1 MIGGGTD
8 IGTDAIT
15 TGAAGAVTTGPA
27 VEGTAGAAIGRQR
40 SLPLFV
46 RIFALML
53 TTVLLVQV
61 LNFAVVL
68 FIPPPMPVIF
78 TTTRVAAVARTGRDP
93 ARLLSISMTNGPPS
107 PTDNPRDRHLA
118 ESIATDL
125 GLPSAKVTV
134 ETERSAMP
142 MFAGALRP
150 PIPMGMGRPPRRP
163 PAFDNALFGPF
174 VVSIEMPNG
183 KWRVIRP
190 GHGTIG
196 PWRMRIILWFL
207 VAMAVAAPIA
217 WALARRVA
225 KPIRLFAAAAERL
238 GRDPR
243 TEPLP
248 LSGPFEIAEAAA
260 AFNLMQER
268 LNRYVEDRTT
278 LIAAVAHDLRTPL
291 MRLSLRLE
299 KAPEDIRASSET
311 DIQEMSQ
318 RIGSAMAFVRDMT
331 RHVRRQKLDLRSL
344 AESVTDDFA
353 DQGDAVVLEPGA
365 ALTIEG
371 DAPSLKALL
380 ANLVGNAVKYAG
392 HADVRIVRGA
402 GVAIIEVSDTGP
414 GLAQPDLDR
423 AFEPF
428 FRAEQSRNRDTG
440 GSGLGLAS
448 VRAVARGH
456 GGEATIENRPDGGLL
471 AHVTLPV

>member
-1 MIGGGTD
+1 VTRF
-8 IGTDAIT
+8 
-15 TGAAGAVTTGPA
+15 GATQGSIANRDV
-27 VEGTAGAAIGRQR
+27 QR
-40 SLPLFV
+40 SWPLFL
-46 RIFALML
+46 RIFSLML
-53 TTVLLVQV
+53 ATVLMVQV

-68 FIPPPMPVIF
+68 LMPPPTPVIF
-78 TTTRVAAVARTGRDP
+78 TANRVASVAKWGKDPTGQ
-93 ARLLSISMTNGPPS
+93 LKIEISTGKPH
-107 PTDNPRDRHLA
+107 PTDNPRDAHLA
-118 ESIATDL
+118 EMIASDL
-125 GLPSAKVTV
+125 ELPREKVTV

-150 PIPMGMGRPPRRP
+150 PLPMGMGRPPHRLP
-163 PAFDNALFGPF
+163 SFDNALFGPF
-174 VVSIEMPNG
+174 VVSIEAASG
-183 KWRVIRP
+183 KWHVLRP
-190 GHGTIG
+190 AHGTLG
-196 PWRMRIILWFL
+196 PWRMRIVLWFL

-225 KPIRLFAAAAERL
+225 KPIALFAAAAERL

-243 TEPLP
+243 TDPLP
-248 LSGPFEIAEAAA
+248 VSGPPEIAEAAG

-299 KAPEDIRASSET
+299 KAPDDIRAASES

-344 AESVTDDFA
+344 AESVSDDFA
-353 DQGDAVVLEPGA
+353 DSGATVVLHPGEP
-365 ALTIEG
+365 LTLEG

-380 ANLVGNAVKYAG
+380 ANLVGNAVNYAG
-392 HADVRIVRGA
+392 HADVIVRREG
-402 GVAIIEVSDTGP
+402 GVAIVEVSDTGP
-414 GLAQPDLDR
+414 GMAPTDLAR

-456 GGEATIENRPDGGLL
+456 GGDATIENRPGGGLI
-471 AHVTLPV
+471 AQVTLPV

>member
-1 MIGGGTD
+1 
-8 IGTDAIT
+8 
-15 TGAAGAVTTGPA
+15 
-27 VEGTAGAAIGRQR
+27 
-40 SLPLFV
+40 
-46 RIFALML
+46 ML

-68 FIPPPMPVIF
+68 LMPPPMPTIY
-78 TTTRVAAVARTGRDP
+78 TTTRVAAVSRAGRDP
-93 ARLLSISMTNGPPS
+93 AGQLTLRTTSGPPDPS
-107 PTDNPRDRHLA
+107 DNPRDRHLA
-118 ESIATDL
+118 ATIAGDL
-125 GLPSAKVTV
+125 ALPVDKVTV

-142 MFAGALRP
+142 MFMGALRP
-150 PIPMGMGRPPRRP
+150 PMPMGRPPQHPR
-163 PAFDNALFGPF
+163 AFDTALFGPF
-174 VVSIEMPNG
+174 VVSIEQPDG
-183 KWRVIRP
+183 HWQEIKP
-190 GHGTIG
+190 AHGTIG
-196 PWRMRIILWFL
+196 PWRMRIVLWFL

-243 TEPLP
+243 ADPLP
-248 LSGPFEIAEAAA
+248 LSGPFEIAEAAG

-299 KAPEDIRASSET
+299 KAPEDIRASSEA

-392 HADVRIVRGA
+392 HADVRISRGA
-402 GVAIIEVSDTGP
+402 GVAIIEVSDTGA
-414 GLAQPDLDR
+414 GLAQADLDR

-471 AHVTLPV
+471 ARVTLPI

>member
-1 MIGGGTD
+1 M
-8 IGTDAIT
+8 
-15 TGAAGAVTTGPA
+15 
-27 VEGTAGAAIGRQR
+27 R
-40 SLPLFV
+40 STVKRSWPLFL

-53 TTVLLVQV
+53 TTVLLVQM
-61 LNFAVVL
+61 LNFAIVL
-68 FIPPPMPVIF
+68 MSPPPAPVIF
-78 TTTRVAAVARTGRDP
+78 SANRVASVARSGTDTSG
-93 ARLLSISMTNGPPS
+93 LLKVALSYGQPR
-107 PTDNPRDRHLA
+107 PTDNPRDRR
-118 ESIATDL
+118 IATLIAGDL
-125 GLPSAKVTV
+125 RLDPARVTV

-142 MFAGALRP
+142 MLAGAFRP
-150 PIPMGMGRPPRRP
+150 PLPMGLGRPLP
-163 PAFDNALFGPF
+163 PHMMTFETALFGAF
-174 VVSIEMPNG
+174 KVSIKTG
-183 KWRVIRP
+183 SGQWLVVRP
-190 GHGTIG
+190 SGSSIG

-207 VAMAVAAPIA
+207 VAMAVVAPIA
-217 WALARRVA
+217 WLLARRVA
-225 KPIRLFAAAAERL
+225 KPIGLFAAAAERL

-243 TEPLP
+243 TDPLRV
-248 LSGPFEIAEAAA
+248 SGPPEIAEAAS

-299 KAPEDIRASSET
+299 KAPDNIRSSSET

-331 RHVRRQKLDLRSL
+331 RHVRRQRLDLRSL

-353 DQGDAVVLEPGA
+353 DRGDAVVLHPGA
-365 ALTIEG
+365 ALTMEG
-371 DAPSLKALL
+371 DAPSLKAVL

-392 HADVRIVRGA
+392 HADVKLRREG
-402 GVAIIEVSDTGP
+402 GTAIIEVSDTGP
-414 GLAQPDLDR
+414 GMAPPDLAR

-456 GGEATIENRPDGGLL
+456 GGDATIANRLGGGLI
-471 AHVTLPV
+471 ARVTLPG

>member
-1 MIGGGTD
+1 MTRANTIQ
-8 IGTDAIT
+8 
-15 TGAAGAVTTGPA
+15 TGKSDPSM
-27 VEGTAGAAIGRQR
+27 RRNPQR
-40 SLPLFV
+40 SWPLFL
-46 RIFALML
+46 RIFVLML

-68 FIPPPMPVIF
+68 LMPPPRPLIF
-78 TTTRVAAVARTGRDP
+78 TANRVAAVARTGRDP
-93 ARLLSISMTNGPPS
+93 TGLLKMEIAAGPPR
-107 PTDNPRDRHLA
+107 PTDNPRDARLA
-118 ESIATDL
+118 ASIAADL
-125 GLPSAKVTV
+125 GVAPNHVTV

-142 MFAGALRP
+142 LFAGALRP
-150 PIPMGMGRPPRRP
+150 PLPLGMGRPPHLP
-163 PAFDNALFGPF
+163 QSFDNALFGPF
-174 VVSIEMPNG
+174 VVSIETSSG
-183 KWRVIRP
+183 RWRMIRP
-190 GHGTIG
+190 THSTIG
-196 PWRMRIILWFL
+196 PWRMRIVLWFL
-207 VAMAVAAPIA
+207 VAMAVAAAVA
-217 WALARRVA
+217 WVLARRVV
-225 KPIRLFAAAAERL
+225 KPIGLFAAAAERL

-243 TEPLP
+243 AEPLAIV
-248 LSGPFEIAEAAA
+248 GPPEIAEAAT

-299 KAPEDIRASSET
+299 KAPEDIRVASEG

-331 RHVRRQKLDLRSL
+331 RHVRRQRLDLRSL
-344 AESVTDDFA
+344 AESVADDFA
-353 DQGDAVVLEPGA
+353 DRGEAVALHPGA
-365 ALTIEG
+365 PLTLEG

-392 HADVRIVRGA
+392 HAEVEVRRERGIAIV
-402 GVAIIEVSDTGP
+402 EVCDSGP
-414 GLAQPDLDR
+414 GMTPADLGR

-448 VRAVARGH
+448 VRAVARAH
-456 GGEATIENRPDGGLL
+456 GGEATIENRPGGGLL
-471 AHVTLPV
+471 ARVTLPI

>member
-1 MIGGGTD
+1 M
-8 IGTDAIT
+8 
-15 TGAAGAVTTGPA
+15 
-27 VEGTAGAAIGRQR
+27 QR
-40 SLPLFV
+40 PWPLFL

-53 TTVLLVQV
+53 GTVLLVQV

-68 FIPPPMPVIF
+68 LIPPPMPVIF
-78 TTTRVAAVARTGRDP
+78 TANRVAAVARTGHDP
-93 ARLLSISMTNGPPS
+93 GGLLRVELSSNRPRRS
-107 PTDNPRDRHLA
+107 NNPRDSRLA
-118 ESIATDL
+118 ASIATDL
-125 GLPSAKVTV
+125 GLARWRVTV

-142 MFAGALRP
+142 MFAGVLRP
-150 PIPMGMGRPPRRP
+150 PLPIDMGRRRP
-163 PAFDNALFGPF
+163 PPQLFDNALFGPF
-174 VVSIEMPNG
+174 IVSIETPNRG
-183 KWRVIRP
+183 WLVIRP
-190 GHGTIG
+190 LRTTIG
-196 PWRMRIILWFL
+196 PWRMRIVLWFV

-225 KPIRLFAAAAERL
+225 KPIALFAAAAERL

-243 TEPLP
+243 TDPLRV
-248 LSGPFEIAEAAA
+248 SGPPEIAEAAS

-299 KAPEDIRASSET
+299 KAPDDIRLSSED

-331 RHVRRQKLDLRSL
+331 RHVRRQRLDLRSL
-344 AESVTDDFA
+344 AESVADDFV
-353 DQGDAVVLEPGA
+353 DRGKSVLLHPGV
-365 ALTIEG
+365 ALTMEG

-380 ANLVGNAVKYAG
+380 ANLVGNAVNYAG
-392 HADVRIVRGA
+392 HADVQLRREG
-402 GVAIIEVSDTGP
+402 GLAIIEVSDTGP
-414 GLAQPDLDR
+414 GMAPQDMAR

-456 GGEATIENRPDGGLL
+456 GGDATIGPRPGGGLI
-471 AHVTLPV
+471 AIVTLPV

>member
-1 MIGGGTD
+1 M
-8 IGTDAIT
+8 
-15 TGAAGAVTTGPA
+15 
-27 VEGTAGAAIGRQR
+27 QR
-40 SLPLFV
+40 PWPLFL
-46 RIFALML
+46 RIFTLML
-53 TTVLLVQV
+53 GTVMLVQV

-68 FIPPPMPVIF
+68 LIPPPMPVIF
-78 TTTRVAAVARTGRDP
+78 TASRVAAVARTGHDP
-93 ARLLSISMTNGPPS
+93 GGLLKAEISTGPPR
-107 PTDNPRDRHLA
+107 PTDNPRDGRLA
-118 ESIATDL
+118 ASIATDL
-125 GLPSAKVTV
+125 GLPLAKVTV

-142 MFAGALRP
+142 LFAGALRP
-150 PIPMGMGRPPRRP
+150 PLPIGIARRP
-163 PAFDNALFGPF
+163 GLPPSFDNALFGPF
-174 VVSIEMPNG
+174 VVSIEAPDG
-183 KWRVIRP
+183 RWLVIRP
-190 GHGTIG
+190 TRSTIG

-217 WALARRVA
+217 WASARRAA
-225 KPIRLFAAAAERL
+225 KPIGLFAAAAERL

-243 TEPLP
+243 AEPLRVT
-248 LSGPFEIAEAAA
+248 GPPEIAEAAS

-299 KAPEDIRASSET
+299 KAPDDIRASSEI

-331 RHVRRQKLDLRSL
+331 RHVRRQRLDLRSL
-344 AESVTDDFA
+344 AESVTDEFSDR
-353 DQGDAVVLEPGA
+353 GDSVVLHPGA
-365 ALTIEG
+365 ALTMEG
-371 DAPSLKALL
+371 DAPSLKAVL

-392 HADVRIVRGA
+392 HADVRLRRDG
-402 GVAIIEVSDTGP
+402 GLAIIEVSDTGP
-414 GLAQPDLDR
+414 GMAPQDLAR

-428 FRAEQSRNRDTG
+428 FRAEHSRNRDTG

-456 GGEATIENRPDGGLL
+456 GGDATIANRPGGGLV
-471 AHVTLPV
+471 AVVTLPV